1 MGPQTTDSADRF
13 GWQCPGSCIGSH
25 NNWIISSFYGP
36 DGLACSEKEILCAVY
51 VDELQGRYNT
61 PRRRVALF
69 MDDCVPSHSWLCQK
83 HAKCTTT
90 SIPEKQS
97 GPFLFCKGANLP
109 RMDGPQDAN
118 HVVRVVNVNVL
129 DNPTSLTNPFQFEI
143 IFESSRD
150 LLDGA
155 GPAVQ

>member
-1 MGPQTTDSADRF
+1 MGPQTKDSADRF
-13 GWQCPGSCIGSH
+13 GWPCPDSCIGSH
-25 NNWIISSFYGP
+25 NKWIISP
-36 DGLACSEKEILCAVY
+36 LPVPEVLECLEKEILCAVY
-51 VDELQGRYNT
+51 GSELVGRYST
-61 PRRRVALF
+61 PRHRIAFFV
-69 MDDCVPSHSWLCQK
+69 DDCAPSHSCLCQK
-83 HAKCTTT
+83 HAKCTT
-90 SIPEKQS
+90 SPILEKRN

-150 LLDGA
+150 LLDGT

>member
-1 MGPQTTDSADRF
+1 MGPQTKDSADRF
-13 GWQCPGSCIGSH
+13 GWPCPDSCIGRH
-25 NNWIISSFYGP
+25 NNWIISSFYVP
-36 DGLACSEKEILCAVY
+36 DVLECFEKEILNNNHANKLVR
-51 VDELQGRYNT
+51 RYNT
-61 PRRRVALF
+61 PRHRIAFFV
-69 MDDCVPSHSWLCQK
+69 DDCAPSHSWLYQK
-83 HAKCTTT
+83 HAKCTTSPT
-90 SIPEKQS
+90 LEKQS

>member
-1 MGPQTTDSADRF
+1 MGPQTKDSADRF
-13 GWQCPGSCIGSH
+13 GWQCPDSCIGSH
-25 NNWIISSFYGP
+25 NKWIISSFYGP
-36 DGLACSEKEILCAVY
+36 DVLECLEKEILNTNNANKLVR
-51 VDELQGRYNT
+51 RYNT
-61 PRRRVALF
+61 PRHRIAFFV
-69 MDDCVPSHSWLCQK
+69 DDCAPSHSWLYQK
-83 HAKCTTT
+83 HAKCTT
-90 SIPEKQS
+90 SPILEKQN

>member
-1 MGPQTTDSADRF
+1 MGPQTKDSADRF
-13 GWQCPGSCIGSH
+13 GWPCPDSCIGSH
-25 NNWIISSFYGP
+25 NKWIISSFYGP
-36 DGLACSEKEILCAVY
+36 DVLECLEKEILNNNHANKLVR
-51 VDELQGRYNT
+51 RYNT
-61 PRRRVALF
+61 PQHRIAFFV
-69 MDDCVPSHSWLCQK
+69 DDCVPFHSWLCQK
-83 HAKCTTT
+83 HAKCTT
-90 SIPEKQS
+90 SPILEKQS